1 MAICHQQKK
10 TFHKKQSLK
19 SFKDEQII
27 KKARVRWRQSIQ
39 RSTAVLLQL
48 LKNERMGIFARI
60 DLAQSIII
68 IIVTL
73 PSHICREGS
82 GVGLSVVVVVLTL

>member
-1 MAICHQQKK
+1 MAICHQQK

-19 SFKDEQII
+19 SLKDEQII
-27 KKARVRWRQSIQ
+27 KRLGYVGDNLSKEAL
-39 RSTAVLLQL
+39 LLQL

-60 DLAQSIII
+60 YLAQSIII
-68 IIVTL
+68 IATL
-73 PSHICREGS
+73 LSHICREGS